1 MSNNSPHVVPG
12 GSSNYGPP
20 LGANFIPNLQYIINI
35 TQSAPAVVTFA
46 GNHNFTVA
54 EWISFRIPPPNGMIQ
69 LNNQKAE
76 ILSIT
81 PTTVTIAVD
90 STNFY
95 PFIYVQD
102 PQVPCVAVPAG
113 SGVIQ
118 GTTTVTLED
127 AFDNQPVFT

>member
-20 LGANFIPNLQYIINI
+20 LGANFIPNLQYIMNI

-46 GNHNFTVA
+46 SNHNFTVA

-102 PQVPCVAVPAG
+102 LQVPCVAVPAG

>member
-1 MSNNSPHVVPG
+1 MSSFIP
-12 GSSNYGPP
+12 SDFGPP
-20 LGANFIPNLQYIINI
+20 FGTEFIPNLQYITNI
-35 TQSAPAVVTFA
+35 TQASTAVVTFL

-54 EWISFRIPPPNGMIQ
+54 EWISFRIPPANGMIQ
-69 LNNQKAE
+69 LNNQKAL

-90 STNFY
+90 SLDFY

-102 PQVPCVAVPAG
+102 PQVPCIAVPVG
-113 SGVIQ
+113 SGIIQ

-127 AFDNQPVFT
+127 AFDNQPLL